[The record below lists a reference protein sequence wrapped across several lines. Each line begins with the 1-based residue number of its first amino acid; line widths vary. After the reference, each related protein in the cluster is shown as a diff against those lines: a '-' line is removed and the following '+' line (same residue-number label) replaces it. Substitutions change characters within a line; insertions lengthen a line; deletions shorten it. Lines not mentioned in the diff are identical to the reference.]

1 MTVPRNYLNRYCVI
15 GYKDDKKR
23 EEFFNSGRDAYI
35 MESYLKRQGFT
46 GVRILIK

>member
-15 GYKDDKKR
+15 GWKDNVKR

-35 MESYLKRQGFT
+35 MEGYLKRQGYS
-46 GVRILIK
+46 GVRITIK